1 MTATQTSAGEHAAR
15 NHAEV
20 IDRPRVPRAVPVAVG
35 LAWAAIIALHITGHG
50 ASVDHDSLLGPGGH
64 LDLTSL
70 LVYAAAWITMITAM
84 MLPSAVPLLGLFAGV
99 SRGQPRAGLVVAAF
113 ASGYLAV
120 WMVFGWLALGFDTA
134 VHTAVEASP
143 WLHERPQLVIA
154 AVLALAGAFQFSS
167 LKDRCLS
174 TCRHPGAYLLSHYR
188 RGAGAALRIGCGHGL
203 FCLGCCWA
211 LMLVAF
217 AAGVANLWWMA
228 ALTAL
233 MVFEKTG
240 REGQRGVRPIGLGLI
255 ALGMLMLAEPAVL
268 PWILGSS

>member
-188 RGAGAALRIGCGHGL
+188 RGAGAALRIGWGHGL

-211 LMLVAF
+211 LMTVAF
-217 AAGVANLWWMA
+217 AAGMTDLRWMA
-228 ALTAL
+228 GFTLLMTYEKVGRYGNAVARIAGFAL
-233 MVFEKTG
+233 
-240 REGQRGVRPIGLGLI
+240 IGLAVAI
-255 ALGMLMLAEPAVL
+255 PAL
-268 PWILGSS
+268 